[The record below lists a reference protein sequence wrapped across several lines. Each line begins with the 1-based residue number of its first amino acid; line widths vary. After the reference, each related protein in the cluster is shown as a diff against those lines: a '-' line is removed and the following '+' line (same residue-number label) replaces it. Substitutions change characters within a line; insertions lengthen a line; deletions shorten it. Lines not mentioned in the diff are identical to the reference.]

1 MILDKENVFSA
12 AQEVT
17 STAASTYGVD
27 LGNKSSLIQS
37 IVEYG
42 RVDLLVTVNT
52 SFTAAKTVAI
62 AVQVDDDSSF
72 GSATTLATVSVSTT
86 LMVAGYHIPI
96 SVPIAYADEQY
107 MRLYYTVTGTV
118 SAGKLDAAIILDR
131 QTNGI

>member
-1 MILDKENVFSA
+1 MILDKENTFSA
-12 AQEVT
+12 AQQVLT
-17 STAASTYGVD
+17 TAASTNLVD
-27 LGNKSSLIQS
+27 LGNMSSLIQS
-37 IVEYG
+37 IVEKG
-42 RVDLLVTVNT
+42 RVDILVTVNT
-52 SFTAAKTVAI
+52 TFTAAKTVAI
-62 AVQVDDDSSF
+62 AVQTDDDVDF
-72 GSATTLATVSVSTT
+72 GSATTLATVSVSTS